1 MSGAESQRFHSVDVI
16 RGLAIVLMA
25 LDHIRDYW
33 APTAFSEL
41 DVSQTSPAWFI
52 TRWIT
57 HFCAPAFIL
66 LSGVSA
72 RLQLARNGD
81 KPALSRYLLQR
92 GLWLVLLEA
101 TIVNISWK
109 FALPADY
116 LWLQVIWVIGLSMIF
131 CAGAIWLPRSLI
143 VTCAVTMIAGHDL
156 LNGVQP
162 AADWSWFWHILHERG
177 GFQVL
182 DSDYEIFIA
191 YPLLPW
197 PGVMLLGYLLGDLYT
212 QQHPSRVRE
221 LALLGGT
228 ALCAFVVLRAWAHYG
243 DPAPFEPQAT
253 ALLSTMSFLNV
264 SKYPASLQFLCVTL
278 GMCLLLLAI
287 AERYKSFG
295 TEALAVFGRVP
306 LFFYLLHIPLINLS
320 SQLWTTARYGEA
332 VNMLTT
338 GPDGWPPGYEPA
350 LWRAY
355 LVWAVFL
362 IVMYFAC
369 LNYWN
374 LRSAPRHRWL
384 LRWV

>member
-1 MSGAESQRFHSVDVI
+1 MSGGESERLHSIDAI
-16 RGLAIVLMA
+16 RGLAIILMA

-33 APTAFSEL
+33 TPTAFSEL
-41 DVSQTSPAWFI
+41 DVAQTSPAWFM

-81 KPALSRYLLQR
+81 KTALSRYLLQR
-92 GLWLVLLEA
+92 GLWLVLLEV
-101 TIVNISWK
+101 TIVNLSWK
-109 FALPADY
+109 FALPSDY
-116 LWLQVIWVIGLSMIF
+116 LWLQVIWVIGLSMMF

-143 VTCAVTMIAGHDL
+143 VACSVTMIAGHDL
-156 LNGVQP
+156 LNTIRP
-162 AADWSWFWHILHERG
+162 DAAWSWLWHILHERG
-177 GFQVL
+177 GFEVFGG
-182 DSDYEIFIA
+182 SYEIFIA

-197 PGVMLLGYLLGDLYT
+197 PGVMLLGYLLGDLYA
-212 QQHPSRVRE
+212 QQRPTRVRE
-221 LALLGGT
+221 LTVLGSAALGV
-228 ALCAFVVLRAWAHYG
+228 FVVLRAWLHYG
-243 DPAPFEPQAT
+243 DPAPFEPRAT
-253 ALLSTMSFLNV
+253 ALLSAMSFINV

-278 GMCLLLLAI
+278 GSCLLLLAL
-287 AERYKSFG
+287 AERHKSSG
-295 TEALAVFGRVP
+295 TETLEVFGRVP

-320 SQLWTTARYGEA
+320 SQLWLAVRYGET

-338 GPDGWPPGYEPA
+338 GPEGWPPGYEPA

-355 LVWAVFL
+355 LVWGVFL

-374 LRSAPRHRWL
+374 LRSTPRHRWL